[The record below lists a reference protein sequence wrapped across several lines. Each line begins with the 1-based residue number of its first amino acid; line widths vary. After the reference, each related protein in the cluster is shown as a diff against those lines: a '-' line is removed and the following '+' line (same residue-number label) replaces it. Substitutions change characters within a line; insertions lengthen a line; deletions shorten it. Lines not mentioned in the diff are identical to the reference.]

1 MRIFILFF
9 ELDFFFLF
17 LDLSTTQ
24 NIGLFYMVI
33 GVPLVAIAFIKML
46 DYKTWGIM
54 KMTVKSFKKDTDVEN
69 YVLILIELIENKG

>member
-1 MRIFILFF
+1 
-9 ELDFFFLF
+9 
-17 LDLSTTQ
+17 
-24 NIGLFYMVI
+24 MVI

-69 YVLILIELIENKG
+69 YVLILIELIENKGLFHFYNFEIIVLFR